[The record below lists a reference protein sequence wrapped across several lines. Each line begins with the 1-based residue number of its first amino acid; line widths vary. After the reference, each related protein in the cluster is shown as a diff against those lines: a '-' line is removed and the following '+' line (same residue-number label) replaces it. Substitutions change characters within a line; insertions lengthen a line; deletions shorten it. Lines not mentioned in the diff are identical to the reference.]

1 MEEDKLKEIIATAIE
16 PKLKEQFTLGLMA
29 GWSACAESLYK
40 QASTMTS
47 AKDIKSMLKEEANK
61 RHIMASPDELNK
73 NEDSD

>member
-1 MEEDKLKEIIATAIE
+1 MEEDKLRDIIATAIE

-47 AKDIKSMLKEEANK
+47 AKDIKSMLKKEASQ
-61 RHIMASPDELNK
+61 RHIMASMNELKK
-73 NEDSD
+73 NEESD